1 MFVLMLIYSSLL
13 IYEHIIK
20 YVHVDGW
27 AVSSHQ
33 ILLVGYMR
41 VCISRE
47 MYVAIGTCL
56 ICLSIALSLPGSKF

>member
-1 MFVLMLIYSSLL
+1 MLIYSSLL

-27 AVSSHQ
+27 AVVH
-33 ILLVGYMR
+33 IKYFWLVTYES
-41 VCISRE
+41 ISRE